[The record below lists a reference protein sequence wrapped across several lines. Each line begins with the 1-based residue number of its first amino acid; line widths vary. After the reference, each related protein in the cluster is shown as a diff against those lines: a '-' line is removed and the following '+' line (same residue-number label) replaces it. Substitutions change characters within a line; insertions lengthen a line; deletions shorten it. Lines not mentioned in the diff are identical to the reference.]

1 MARCG
6 GCGGGR
12 SGGGVASTTIASAA
26 WEDGWGEERRRR
38 LEEERD
44 KYYMRFQWQ
53 MASYICFREVNIQR
67 MANMSRS
74 DEDRY
79 TSPILGHENFS
90 EIGKIFRYESIS
102 RSHARH

>member
-1 MARCG
+1 M
-6 GCGGGR
+6 
-12 SGGGVASTTIASAA
+12 ASTTIASAA

-79 TSPILGHENFS
+79 HLSWVMRISQKLAKFLDTKASLGLMLVTE
-90 EIGKIFRYESIS
+90 
-102 RSHARH
+102 

>member
-1 MARCG
+1 MNFLRFHSFLYGEVRWVWWRREWRWSGLHHHRLC
-6 GCGGGR
+6 
-12 SGGGVASTTIASAA
+12 SMGGGV
-26 WEDGWGEERRRR
+26 GGGEEER

-67 MANMSRS
+67 MANISRS

-79 TSPILGHENFS
+79 HLSWVM
-90 EIGKIFRYESIS
+90 RIS
-102 RSHARH
+102 QKLAKAYGA